1 MTSQWTVHKRNR
13 GLRTPKQ
20 REETTRKIPFVL
32 THNPRNHNMFKTA
45 KQFFPILQ
53 QSETLIDKIQLT
65 DILHSRRQP
74 PNLKKILTKA
84 KFTSNTEKPKVS
96 KCEDPRCGTCPFIQT
111 GQSITFKNGMKFN
124 VNSNMTCKSKN
135 LLYCMTC
142 PTCGENYIGQ
152 TGTKLT
158 DRVRVHKQQIRDPTL
173 RNTPCS
179 GHFDSCGNGHFHIFP
194 FFKIKEENEQL
205 RKAKENYFINLF
217 KPKLNCL

>member
-1 MTSQWTVHKRNR
+1 
-13 GLRTPKQ
+13 
-20 REETTRKIPFVL
+20 
-32 THNPRNHNMFKTA
+32 MFKTA

-53 QSETLIDKIQLT
+53 QSETLIDTIQLT

-84 KFTSNTEKPKVS
+84 KFMSNTEKPKVS

-152 TGTKLT
+152 TGTKLA
-158 DRVRVHKQQIRDPTL
+158 DQVRVHKQQIRDPTL

-179 GHFDSCGNGHFHIFP
+179 GHFDSCGNGHFRIFP
-194 FFKIKEENEQL
+194 FF
-205 RKAKENYFINLF
+205 
-217 KPKLNCL
+217 LN